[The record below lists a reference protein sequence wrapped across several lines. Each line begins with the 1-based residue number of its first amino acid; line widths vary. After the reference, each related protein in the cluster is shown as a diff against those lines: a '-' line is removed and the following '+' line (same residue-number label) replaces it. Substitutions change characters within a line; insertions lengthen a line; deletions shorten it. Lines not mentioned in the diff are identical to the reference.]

1 MLELTV
7 NQLSSIL
14 PNNKEI
20 KQWHEAMLKILP
32 KYDITTDKRLA
43 AFLSQ
48 TSHESLDYTVLSEN
62 LNYSAK
68 GLNTVFPRYFKN
80 ANRDA
85 TQYARKPEKIANI
98 VYDDANRSSN
108 SKLGNTAPGD
118 GWKYR
123 GRGIIQLTG
132 KNNYI
137 AFAADIGMTLEQAVD
152 YVQTKE
158 GALESAAWFWKERNI
173 NAIADTGNVIAVTK
187 LINGGTHGLADRTA
201 RYNRAIKILS
211 FNNSLDVDINE
222 EKVEPVIVKNKLPI
236 IKLGSNGEAVSRVQS
251 YLKIPITGIFDQKT
265 HDSLSRWQKYN
276 GLAVDG
282 IAGPNTYKKMNIS

>member
-7 NQLSSIL
+7 SQLSSIL

-20 KQWHEAMLKILP
+20 NKWYEAMIKILP
-32 KYDITTDKRLA
+32 KYGITTDKRLA

-62 LNYSAK
+62 LNYSAT

-80 ANRDA
+80 AGRDA
-85 TQYARKPEKIANI
+85 TQYARQPEKIANV
-98 VYDDANRSSN
+98 VYDDANRSIN
-108 SKLGNTAPGD
+108 GKLGNTEQGD

-137 AFAADIGMTLEQAVD
+137 AFAKDIDMTLEEAVD

-173 NAIADTGNVIAVTK
+173 NVVADTSDVVAVTK
-187 LINGGTHGLADRTA
+187 LVNGGTHGLADRTIK
-201 RYNRAIKILS
+201 YNRAIKIL
-211 FNNSLDVDINE
+211 NSSNVQSHVIDEN
-222 EKVEPVIVKNKLPI
+222 KVEPVVVKNKLPI
-236 IKLGSNGEAVSRVQS
+236 IKLGSNGEAVSRVQL
-251 YLKIPITGIFDQKT
+251 YLKIPVTGIFDQKT
-265 HDSLSRWQKYN
+265 HDSVVKWQKYN
-276 GLAVDG
+276 GLSVDG
-282 IAGPNTYKKMNIS
+282 VVGPNTYKKMNIS